1 MLSEETK
8 KRIEAEEQFRHDL
21 KVKLEAELATAKSAF
36 ASLQKE
42 AEQVEKRTASKV
54 MEFLNSS
61 VGTWFLSSV
70 VITGGAAMLQQIQH
84 SHEIEQKNKTQLI
97 SYQFEIGT
105 RIQNM
110 KFFLTQAKTVGDA
123 KVALASVFQ
132 SKFPLNPE
140 LEKQSLS
147 ALYFNL
153 HQLIEGS
160 EKEKTRLAMAVVLE
174 LEQAE
179 FLLQSQKDAQ
189 LLDANDKAKLAKLV
203 TAIENLHIR
212 GAVK

>member
-8 KRIEAEEQFRHDL
+8 KKIEAEERFRHDL
-21 KVKLEAELATAKSAF
+21 KVKLEAELASAKSAF
-36 ASLQKE
+36 ASVQKE
-42 AEQVEKRTASKV
+42 VGQAEKRTASKV

-97 SYQFEIGT
+97 AYQFEIGT

-160 EKEKTRLAMAVVLE
+160 EKEKTRLAMAVVLD

-179 FLLQSQKDAQ
+179 FLLQSQKNDQ
-189 LLDANDKAKLAKLV
+189 LLDANDKEKLAKLV
-203 TAIENLHIR
+203 TSIENLHIGR
-212 GAVK
+212 AVK

>member
-8 KRIEAEEQFRHDL
+8 KRIEAEEKFRHDL

-42 AEQVEKRTASKV
+42 SEQVEKRTASKV

-179 FLLQSQKDAQ
+179 FLLQSQKNNQ
-189 LLDANDKAKLAKLV
+189 LLDANDKEKLAKLV
-203 TAIENLHIR
+203 TAIENMHIR
-212 GAVK
+212 EAGK

>member
-8 KRIEAEEQFRHDL
+8 KQIEAEERFRHDL
-21 KVKLEAELATAKSAF
+21 KVKLEAELASAKSAF
-36 ASLQKE
+36 ASVQKE
-42 AEQVEKRTASKV
+42 VGQAEKRTASKV

-84 SHEIEQKNKTQLI
+84 NHEIEQKNKTQLI

-160 EKEKTRLAMAVVLE
+160 EKEKTRLAMAVVLD

-179 FLLQSQKDAQ
+179 FLLQSQKNNQ
-189 LLDANDKAKLAKLV
+189 LLDANDKEKLAKLV

-212 GAVK
+212 GPVK

>member
-8 KRIEAEEQFRHDL
+8 KQIEAEERFRHDL
-21 KVKLEAELATAKSAF
+21 KVKLEAELASAKSAF
-36 ASLQKE
+36 ASVQKE
-42 AEQVEKRTASKV
+42 VGQAEKRTASKV

-84 SHEIEQKNKTQLI
+84 NHEIEQKNKTQLI

-110 KFFLTQAKTVGDA
+110 KFFLNQAKTVGDA

-160 EKEKTRLAMAVVLE
+160 EKEKTRLAMAVVLD

-179 FLLQSQKDAQ
+179 FLLQSQNNNQ
-189 LLDANDKAKLAKLV
+189 LLDANDKDKLAKLV
-203 TAIENLHIR
+203 TSIENLHIR

>member
-179 FLLQSQKDAQ
+179 FLLQSQKDTQ

>member
-8 KRIEAEEQFRHDL
+8 KRIEAEERFRHDL
-21 KVKLEAELATAKSAF
+21 KVKLEAELTSAKSAF

-42 AEQVEKRTASKV
+42 VGQAEKRTASKV

-97 SYQFEIGT
+97 AYQFEIGT

-174 LEQAE
+174 LEQAD
-179 FLLQSQKDAQ
+179 FLLQSQKDNQ
-189 LLDANDKAKLAKLV
+189 LLDANDKEKLAKLV

-212 GAVK
+212 GAGK

>member
-8 KRIEAEEQFRHDL
+8 KTIEAEERFRHDL
-21 KVKLEAELATAKSAF
+21 KVKLEAELASAKSAF
-36 ASLQKE
+36 ASVQKE
-42 AEQVEKRTASKV
+42 VGQAEKRTASKV

-97 SYQFEIGT
+97 AYQFEIGT

-153 HQLIEGS
+153 HQLIDGS

-179 FLLQSQKDAQ
+179 FLLQSQKNNQ
-189 LLDANDKAKLAKLV
+189 LLDANDKEKLAKLV
-203 TAIENLHIR
+203 TAIENMHIR
-212 GAVK
+212 EAGK

>member
-8 KRIEAEEQFRHDL
+8 KQIEAEERFRHDL
-21 KVKLEAELATAKSAF
+21 KVKLEAELASAKSAF
-36 ASLQKE
+36 ASVQKE
-42 AEQVEKRTASKV
+42 VGQAEKRTASKV

-84 SHEIEQKNKTQLI
+84 NHEIEQKNKTQLI

-179 FLLQSQKDAQ
+179 FLLQSQKNNQ
-189 LLDANDKAKLAKLV
+189 LLDANDKEKLAKLV

-212 GAVK
+212 GAGK

>member
-8 KRIEAEEQFRHDL
+8 KRIEAEERFRHDL
-21 KVKLEAELATAKSAF
+21 KVKLEAELTSAKSAF
-36 ASLQKE
+36 ASLHKE
-42 AEQVEKRTASKV
+42 VGQAEKRTASKV

-84 SHEIEQKNKTQLI
+84 NHEIEQKNKTQLI
-97 SYQFEIGT
+97 AYQFEIGT

-174 LEQAE
+174 LEQAD
-179 FLLQSQKDAQ
+179 FLLQSQKNNQ
-189 LLDANDKAKLAKLV
+189 LLDANDKEKLAKLV

-212 GAVK
+212 GAGK

>member
-8 KRIEAEEQFRHDL
+8 KRIEAEERFRHDL
-21 KVKLEAELATAKSAF
+21 KVKLEAELASAKSAF
-36 ASLQKE
+36 ASVQKE
-42 AEQVEKRTASKV
+42 VGQAEKRTASKV

-97 SYQFEIGT
+97 AYQFEIGT

-153 HQLIEGS
+153 HQLIDGS
-160 EKEKTRLAMAVVLE
+160 EKEKTRLAMAVVLD

-179 FLLQSQKDAQ
+179 FLLQSQKNDQ
-189 LLDANDKAKLAKLV
+189 LLDANDKEKLAKLV
-203 TAIENLHIR
+203 TSIENLHI
-212 GAVK
+212 GKAVK

>member
-8 KRIEAEEQFRHDL
+8 KRIEAEERFRHDL
-21 KVKLEAELATAKSAF
+21 KVKLEAELTSAKSAF

-42 AEQVEKRTASKV
+42 VGQAEKRTASKV

-97 SYQFEIGT
+97 AYQFEIGT

-174 LEQAE
+174 LEQAD
-179 FLLQSQKDAQ
+179 FLLQSQKNNQ
-189 LLDANDKAKLAKLV
+189 LLDANDKEKLAKLV

-212 GAVK
+212 GAGK

>member
-21 KVKLEAELATAKSAF
+21 KVKLEAELASAKSAF
-36 ASLQKE
+36 ASLHKE
-42 AEQVEKRTASKV
+42 VGQVEKRTASKV

-97 SYQFEIGT
+97 AYQFEIGT

-123 KVALASVFQ
+123 KTALSSVFQ

-160 EKEKTRLAMAVVLE
+160 EREKTKLAMAVVLD

-179 FLLQSQKDAQ
+179 YLLQSQKDNQ
-189 LLDANDKAKLAKLV
+189 PLDANDKEKLAKLV
-203 TAIENLHIR
+203 AAIENMHIR
-212 GAVK
+212 GPGK

>member
-21 KVKLEAELATAKSAF
+21 RIKLEAEHASIKSTF
-36 ASLQKE
+36 ASLQKGV
-42 AEQVEKRTASKV
+42 EQVEKRTASKV

-70 VITGGAAMLQQIQH
+70 VITGGAAILQQIQH

-97 SYQFEIGT
+97 AYQFEIGT

-110 KFFLTQAKTVGDA
+110 KFFLKQARTVGDA
-123 KVALASVFQ
+123 KMALSSVFQ

-160 EKEKTRLAMAVVLE
+160 EKEKTRLAMAVVLD

-179 FLLQSQKDAQ
+179 FLLQSEKDSQ
-189 LLDANDKAKLAKLV
+189 LLDANDKEKLAKLV
-203 TAIENLHIR
+203 AAIENMRIR

>member
-8 KRIEAEEQFRHDL
+8 KTIEAEERFRHDL
-21 KVKLEAELATAKSAF
+21 KVKLEAELASAKSAF
-36 ASLQKE
+36 SSLQNE
-42 AEQVEKRTASKV
+42 VGQAEKRTASKV

-97 SYQFEIGT
+97 AYQFEIGT

-160 EKEKTRLAMAVVLE
+160 EKEKTRLAMAVVLD

-179 FLLQSQKDAQ
+179 FLLQSQKSDQ
-189 LLDANDKAKLAKLV
+189 LLDANDKEKLAKLV
-203 TAIENLHIR
+203 TSIEHLHI
-212 GAVK
+212 GKAVK

>member
-8 KRIEAEEQFRHDL
+8 KTIEAEERFRHDL
-21 KVKLEAELATAKSAF
+21 KVKLEAELASAKSAF
-36 ASLQKE
+36 ASVQKE
-42 AEQVEKRTASKV
+42 VGQAEKRTASKV

-97 SYQFEIGT
+97 AYQFEIGT

-179 FLLQSQKDAQ
+179 FLLQSQKNNQ
-189 LLDANDKAKLAKLV
+189 LLDANDKEKLAKLV
-203 TAIENLHIR
+203 TAIENMHIR
-212 GAVK
+212 EAGK

>member
-1 MLSEETK
+1 
-8 KRIEAEEQFRHDL
+8 
-21 KVKLEAELATAKSAF
+21 
-36 ASLQKE
+36 
-42 AEQVEKRTASKV
+42 

-84 SHEIEQKNKTQLI
+84 NHEIEQKNKTQLI
-97 SYQFEIGT
+97 AYQFEIGT

-160 EKEKTRLAMAVVLE
+160 EKEKTRLAMAVVLD

-179 FLLQSQKDAQ
+179 FLLQSQKNNQ
-189 LLDANDKAKLAKLV
+189 LLDAKDKEKLAKLV
-203 TAIENLHIR
+203 TSIENLHI
-212 GAVK
+212 GKAVK